1 MHWVHSPFLMQDI
14 KDLNKYI
21 IGILKKMAKNSN
33 IRETEAW
40 KESKMQMISI
50 LTRKIQKI
58 KGDHQFKNVDFN
70 DFHLGIHSLVSGFTT
85 SFNFNKR
92 SGQIWWVILSIPRM
106 IETKYAIKCPSAC
119 VAYFFCLSSHW
130 DYLCTFYLQQI
141 LSMKKW
147 L

>member
-1 MHWVHSPFLMQDI
+1 MFNITLHTEFIHIFLMQDI

-58 KGDHQFKNVDFN
+58 KVDHHFMNVDIN
-70 DFHLGIHSLVSGFTT
+70 DFHLGIHSWVS
-85 SFNFNKR
+85 
-92 SGQIWWVILSIPRM
+92 
-106 IETKYAIKCPSAC
+106 
-119 VAYFFCLSSHW
+119 
-130 DYLCTFYLQQI
+130 
-141 LSMKKW
+141 
-147 L
+147 

>member
-1 MHWVHSPFLMQDI
+1 MQDI
-14 KDLNKYI
+14 KDLNRYI
-21 IGILKKMAKNSN
+21 IGILKKMAKNPN
-33 IRETEAW
+33 IRKTEAW
-40 KESKMQMISI
+40 KKSKMQMTSI

-70 DFHLGIHSLVSGFTT
+70 DFHLEIHSLVSGFTT

-106 IETKYAIKCPSAC
+106 IETKCAIRFQSTC
-119 VAYFFCLSSHW
+119 VAYSFCLSSHW
-130 DYLCTFYLQQI
+130 DWFCAFYLQQI
-141 LSMKKW
+141 MKMKNW